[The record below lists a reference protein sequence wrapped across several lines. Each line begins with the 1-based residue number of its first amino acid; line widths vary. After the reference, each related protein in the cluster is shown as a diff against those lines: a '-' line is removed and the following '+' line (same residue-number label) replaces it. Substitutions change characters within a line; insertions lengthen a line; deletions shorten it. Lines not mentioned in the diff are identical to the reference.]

1 MRDWGTGV
9 HWWGWLLGF
18 TATAIFVG
26 LVIWAIVALVS
37 WAHHDGNGPSGG
49 GGPEPPRGAGPRQR
63 DSHPQ
68 ASARRDEAQ
77 ASIPGPDPSRVCS
90 AARGPGRVRSR
101 VPRRGVCPALRGR
114 GPE

>member
-77 ASIPGPDPSRVCS
+77 ASTRARTRAGYARRPGARAGYAHGYRDAGYARHY
-90 AARGPGRVRSR
+90 AAAGRN
-101 VPRRGVCPALRGR
+101 
-114 GPE
+114 